1 MRQGD
6 LVYIPQA
13 VDLYASANTPVGPR
27 TSRTEKPA
35 LALLVRERGKN
46 YEVFLNGRN
55 VLVKKDHVYP
65 VEKENKC

>member
-1 MRQGD
+1 MQQGD

-13 VDLYASANTPVGPR
+13 VDLHVNNGAGSHI
-27 TSRTEKPA
+27 SRTKKPSI
-35 LALLVRERGKN
+35 ALLVKEQGSL
-46 YEVFLNGRN
+46 YEVFINGRN